1 MAGRDIG
8 TVVLPRA
15 AVKVYLQASA
25 EVRSRRRLREIE
37 GRGEAVDYAQVL
49 SETTR
54 RDRIDSERADSPLRP
69 ADDAILIDTSE
80 FGVEEL
86 VQKVLSYVGR
96 G

>member
-15 AVKVYLQASA
+15 AVKVYLQASV
-25 EVRSRRRLREIE
+25 EVRSRRRLWEIE

-69 ADDAILIDTSE
+69 ANDAILIDTSE
-80 FGVEEL
+80 SGVEEL
-86 VQKVLSYVGR
+86 VQKVLSYVAR